1 MIKNYKEV
9 NELVGNEKNRG
20 IEEYG
25 HNHSRHEGYAV
36 MREEL
41 DEFEVEYEKIKS
53 DTKVLWNMTK
63 NNEKSNIVSRQLDD
77 MSRRAKLMI
86 CEAIQF
92 AAMLDK
98 MYDFEQNS
106 CAKNKNE

>member
-20 IEEYG
+20 IEQYG
-25 HNHSRHEGYAV
+25 HNHSRHEGFAV

-41 DEFEVEYEKIKS
+41 DEFETEYYNIIS
-53 DTKVLWNMTK
+53 DVAKLWSMTK
-63 NNEKSNIVSRQLDD
+63 NNEKSNIVSTHLDD
-77 MSRRAKLMI
+77 MSRRAKMMI

-92 AAMLDK
+92 AAMIDK
-98 MYDFEQNS
+98 MYDFEGK
-106 CAKNKNE
+106 CAINKNE

>member
-9 NELVGNEKNRG
+9 NILVGNEKNRG

-41 DEFEVEYEKIKS
+41 DEFETEYDNLIS
-53 DTKVLWNMTK
+53 DVAKLWSMTK
-63 NNEKSNIVSRQLDD
+63 NNEKSNIVSRHLDD
-77 MSRRAKLMI
+77 MSRRAKMMI

-92 AAMLDK
+92 AAMIDK
-98 MYDFEQNS
+98 MYDFEKK
-106 CAKNKNE
+106 CAINKNE